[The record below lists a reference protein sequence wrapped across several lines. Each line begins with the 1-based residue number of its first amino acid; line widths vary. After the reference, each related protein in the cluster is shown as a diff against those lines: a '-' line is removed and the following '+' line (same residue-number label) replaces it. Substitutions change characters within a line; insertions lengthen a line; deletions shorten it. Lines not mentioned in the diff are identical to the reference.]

1 MKPART
7 LKSCTSLLLAFLLG
21 AIAFATSVAAGEPG
35 DVVFSELMWM
45 GSESSS
51 ADEWIELY
59 NRGSSA
65 QDLSGWTITQTG
77 KDGEEAVML
86 QLSGGTIAPG
96 KAFLI
101 SNYNAARSQIS
112 VDPDV
117 VATAVA
123 LPNSKLLLRLYNGD
137 PEAGGDLI
145 DSADDGTG
153 APLAGDNKQ
162 KAAMVRV
169 EFDTDGSLEN
179 AWATATEAS
188 GWDDGSSELGT
199 PGSIPERLMTLST
212 GETGETES
220 TDTGPTET
228 DMEDTGS
235 GESEEPIPTAV
246 QGSSWGVVK
255 QRVLLP
261 FPASELD

>member
-1 MKPART
+1 MKPARN
-7 LKSCTSLLLAFLLG
+7 LSSCTSLLLAFLLG
-21 AIAFATSVAAGEPG
+21 AIAFDTSVAAGEPG

-65 QDLSGWTITQTG
+65 KDLSGWTITQTG

-86 QLSGGTIAPG
+86 RLSEGRIAPG
-96 KAFLI
+96 AAFLI

-117 VATAVA
+117 VATSVA
-123 LPNSKLLLRLYNGD
+123 LPNSKLLLRLYSGD
-137 PEAGGDLI
+137 PEAGGNLI
-145 DSADDGTG
+145 DTADDGSG

-169 EFDTDGSLEN
+169 EFDTDGSQEQ

-199 PGSIPERLMTLST
+199 PGSIPERLMRLST
-212 GETGETES
+212 GETGEPA
-220 TDTGPTET
+220 DTGPKKT

-255 QRVLLP
+255 QRVLPL
-261 FPASELD
+261 AATELD

>member
-1 MKPART
+1 MKTARA
-7 LKSCTSLLLAFLLG
+7 LSRCTSLLLAFLLS
-21 AIAFATSVAAGEPG
+21 ATAFSTALAAGEPG

-65 QDLSGWTITQTG
+65 EDLSGWTITQTG
-77 KDGEEAVML
+77 KDGEEKMML
-86 QLSGGTIAPG
+86 QLGEGTIAPG
-96 KAFLI
+96 AAFLI

-112 VDPDV
+112 VEPDV

-123 LPNSKLLLRLYNGD
+123 LPNSKLLLRLYDGD
-137 PEAGGDLI
+137 PEAGGNLI

-153 APLAGDNKQ
+153 APLAGDNKL